1 MTGFDENEVYFKNWN
16 KVEKKVEKKDR
27 LDVMFELQA
36 QLDITV
42 RRNHGKVPTVIDDA
56 TATQNFEMYGLA
68 MIDEVMEAI
77 RLTHWKWWKKY
88 NKSIDREALLE
99 EIVDIEHFKIALCQS
114 MNFSTDDL
122 YKAFVKKNEINQA
135 RQRGEVPG
143 REDYK
148 A

>member
-16 KVEKKVEKKDR
+16 KIEKKEDR
-27 LDVMFELQA
+27 LDIMFDLQSEL
-36 QLDITV
+36 DFVV
-42 RRNHGKVPTVIDDA
+42 RQNHGKVPEVVDDA
-56 TATQNFEMYGLA
+56 TATWNFEIYGLA
-68 MIDEVMEAI
+68 MIDEIMEAI

-88 NKSIDREALLE
+88 NKPIDREALLE
-99 EIVDIEHFKIALCQS
+99 ELADVEHFKIALCQS
-114 MNFSTDDL
+114 MNFSADDL
-122 YKAFVKKNEINQA
+122 YRAFVKKNEINQA